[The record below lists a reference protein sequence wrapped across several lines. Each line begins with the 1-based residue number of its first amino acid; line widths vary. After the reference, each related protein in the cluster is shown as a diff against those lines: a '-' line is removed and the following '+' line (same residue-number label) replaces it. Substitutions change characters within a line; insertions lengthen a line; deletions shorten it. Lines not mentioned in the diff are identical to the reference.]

1 MEIDAIASL
10 IRQASAKLP
19 SSPTVEQMRACSIAL
34 HDSLPLPENVQFTES
49 SDPPGLWSRPPE
61 RERNAVI
68 LYLHGGGYV
77 LNSPNQ
83 YRMLTGQLCLETGV
97 DVFALQYRRAPEAP
111 YPAALEDALAAYQW
125 LRRSQ
130 HGAEVAIA
138 GDSAGGGLALA
149 LMLRCRKHGAAEP
162 RSAFLMSPWADL
174 TMSGTT
180 LHSKAGVDPVVTPAA
195 LAFYATQYLHGANA
209 RDPSVSPIFGDLR
222 GLPPLL
228 IHVGSE
234 EVLLDD
240 SLRLAAA
247 AGTAKV
253 EVTLKVWPHMIH
265 KWHIWHSRLPAAAA
279 ALRSAGTFIR
289 EHWQ

>member
-10 IRQASAKLP
+10 IRQATARLP
-19 SSPTVEQMRACSIAL
+19 SAATVEQMRACSNAL
-34 HDSLPLPENVQFTES
+34 HDSLPLPEGVQFAEV
-49 SDPPGLWSRPPE
+49 SDPPGLWSRPPVC
-61 RERNAVI
+61 ERNAVI

-77 LNSPNQ
+77 LNSPMQ
-83 YRMLTGQLCLETGV
+83 YRMLTGQLCLETAV
-97 DVFALQYRRAPEAP
+97 DVFALAYRRAPEAP
-111 YPAALEDALAAYQW
+111 FPAALEDALAAYQW
-125 LRRSQ
+125 LRRTRP
-130 HGAEVAIA
+130 GAEIAIA

-162 RSAFLMSPWADL
+162 RSAFLMSPWADM
-174 TMSGTT
+174 TMSGAS
-180 LHSKAGVDPVVTPAA
+180 LHGKAGVDPVVTPAA
-195 LAFYATQYLHGANA
+195 LAFYASQYLHGANP
-209 RDPSVSPIFGDLR
+209 RDPYVSPVFADLR
-222 GLPPLL
+222 GLAPLL

-279 ALRSAGTFIR
+279 ALKAAGGFIR
-289 EHWQ
+289 EHW